1 MMFDFI
7 HITITDILDILLVA
21 MLVYQLYK
29 LIKNTA
35 AMRIVFSIVLLYLVW
50 ALARVLNM
58 ELLST
63 ILGQVLGVG
72 VIALFIVFQP
82 EIRRFLTRFSMRFEA
97 NRKSNIIWRTLF
109 RFNKQITELDVD
121 AVTTACRHMSENKTG
136 ALILVTRSSSLD
148 MYVETG
154 DVIDARLSSRLL
166 ENIFFKN
173 SPLHDGAIIIENN
186 RIKAAR
192 CTLPITEN
200 PNLPASYGMRHRAA
214 IGASEHTDALLIV
227 VSEETGNISVAEN
240 GEVRHFKNANELR
253 LFLLEGINLFLRNS
267 N

>member
-1 MMFDFI
+1 MLNFI
-7 HITITDILDILLVA
+7 NISIADVLDILLVA
-21 MLVYQLYK
+21 TLIYQLYK
-29 LIKNTA
+29 LLKNTA
-35 AMRIVFSIVLLYLVW
+35 AMRIVFSIVLIYLIW

-82 EIRRFLTRFSMRFEA
+82 EIRRFLLHFSMRFEA
-97 NRKSNIIWRTLF
+97 NRNSNIIWRTLF
-109 RFNKQITELDVD
+109 RLNKQITELDVD
-121 AVTTACRHMSENKTG
+121 AIATACRHMSETNTG
-136 ALILVTRSSSLD
+136 ALILISRRSSLD

-173 SPLHDGAIIIENN
+173 SPLHDGAVIIENN

-214 IGASEHTDALLIV
+214 IGASEHTDALLVI
-227 VSEETGNISVAEN
+227 VSEETGKISIAEN
-240 GEVRHFKNANELR
+240 GAVKPLNNVTELLNRIHFNNY
-253 LFLLEGINLFLRNS
+253 
-267 N
+267 

>member
-21 MLVYQLYK
+21 TLIYQLYK
-29 LIKNTA
+29 LLKNTA
-35 AMRIVFSIVLLYLVW
+35 AMRIVFSIVLIYLVL

-72 VIALFIVFQP
+72 VVALFIVFQP
-82 EIRRFLTRFSMRFEA
+82 EIRRFLLHFSMRFEA

-109 RFNKQITELDVD
+109 RINKPITELDVD
-121 AVTTACRHMSENKTG
+121 AITTACRHMSETQTG
-136 ALILVTRSSSLD
+136 ALILVSRRSSLD

-154 DVIDARLSSRLL
+154 DMIDARLSSRLL

-173 SPLHDGAIIIENN
+173 SPLHDGAVIIENN

-214 IGASEHTDALLIV
+214 IGASEHTDALLVI
-227 VSEETGNISVAEN
+227 VSEETGKISVAEN
-240 GEVRHFKNANELR
+240 GEVRHLNNTNELR
-253 LFLLEGINLFLRNS
+253 LFFLEEINLFFRDS

>member
-1 MMFDFI
+1 MFDFI
-7 HITITDILDILLVA
+7 HITVADVLDVLMMS

-29 LIKNTA
+29 LIRGTA

-50 ALARVLNM
+50 SLARVFNM
-58 ELLST
+58 ELMST

-82 EIRRFLTRFSMRFEA
+82 EIRRFLLHFSMRFEA
-97 NRKSNIIWRTLF
+97 NRTSNIIWRSLF
-109 RFNKQITELDVD
+109 RINKQISALDVD
-121 AVTTACRHMSENKTG
+121 ALTSACRNMSDTHTG
-136 ALILVTRSSSLD
+136 ALIVVTRHSSLD

-154 DVIDARLSSRLL
+154 DLIDARLSSRLL

-173 SPLHDGAIIIENN
+173 APLHDGAVIIEQN

-200 PNLPASYGMRHRAA
+200 PDLPASFGMRHRAA

-227 VSEETGNISVAEN
+227 VSEETGRISVAEN
-240 GEVRHFKNANELR
+240 GKITSFNSAGELR
-253 LFLLEGINLFLRNS
+253 LFLLQSADLIPGNS

>member
-1 MMFDFI
+1 MFDFI
-7 HITITDILDILLVA
+7 HVTITDILDILLVA
-21 MLVYQLYK
+21 TLIYQLYK
-29 LIKNTA
+29 LLKNTA
-35 AMRIVFSIVLLYLVW
+35 AMRIVFSIVLIYLVW
-50 ALARVLNM
+50 ALARMLNM

-82 EIRRFLTRFSMRFEA
+82 EIRRFLLHFSMRFEA
-97 NRKSNIIWRTLF
+97 NRKSNISWRTLF
-109 RFNKQITELDVD
+109 RLNKQIAELDVD
-121 AVTTACRHMSENKTG
+121 AITMACRHMSETKTG
-136 ALILVTRSSSLD
+136 ALILVARRSSLE

-173 SPLHDGAIIIENN
+173 SPLHDGAVIIENN

-214 IGASEHTDALLIV
+214 IGASEHTDALLII

-240 GEVRHFKNANELR
+240 GTAKLLKSANELR
-253 LFLLEGINLFLRNS
+253 PFLLEGVNLFFRNS

>member
-1 MMFDFI
+1 MLSFI
-7 HITITDILDILLVA
+7 NITITDVLDILLVA
-21 MLVYQLYK
+21 TLIYQLYK
-29 LIKNTA
+29 LLKNTA
-35 AMRIVFSIVLLYLVW
+35 AMRIVFSIVLIYLVW

-82 EIRRFLTRFSMRFEA
+82 EIRRFLLHFSMRFEA

-109 RFNKQITELDVD
+109 RINKQDAKLDVD
-121 AVTTACRHMSENKTG
+121 AIATACRHMSESRTG
-136 ALILVTRSSSLD
+136 ALMLIARHSSLD

-173 SPLHDGAIIIENN
+173 SPLHDGAVIIENN
-186 RIKAAR
+186 RIRAAR

-200 PNLPASYGMRHRAA
+200 PDLPASYGMRHRAA
-214 IGASEHTDALLIV
+214 IGASEHTDALLVI
-227 VSEETGNISVAEN
+227 VSEETGRISVAEN
-240 GEVRHFKNANELR
+240 GKATSLENVGELR
-253 LFLLEGINLFLRNS
+253 RFLFENMQIIFQE
-267 N
+267 

>member
-1 MMFDFI
+1 MFSFI
-7 HITITDILDILLVA
+7 NITITDILDILLVA
-21 MLVYQLYK
+21 MLIYQLYK
-29 LIKNTA
+29 LLKNTA
-35 AMRIVFSIVLLYLVW
+35 AMRIVFSIVLIYLVW

-82 EIRRFLTRFSMRFEA
+82 EIRRFLLHFSMRFEA

-109 RFNKQITELDVD
+109 RINKTITELDVE
-121 AVTTACRHMSENKTG
+121 AITTACRHMSETKTG
-136 ALILVTRSSSLD
+136 ALILISRHSSLE

-173 SPLHDGAIIIENN
+173 TPLHDGAVIIENN

-200 PNLPASYGMRHRAA
+200 PDLPASYGMRHRAA
-214 IGASEHTDALLIV
+214 IGASEHTDALVVI
-227 VSEETGNISVAEN
+227 VSEETGNILVAEH
-240 GEVRHFKNANELR
+240 GKARHLNNANELH
-253 LFLLEGINLFLRNS
+253 LFLLEEANLFFRNS

>member
-1 MMFDFI
+1 MFDFI

-21 MLVYQLYK
+21 TLVYQLYK
-29 LIKNTA
+29 LLKNTA
-35 AMRIVFSIVLLYLVW
+35 AMRIVFSIVSIYLVW

-82 EIRRFLTRFSMRFEA
+82 EIRRFLLHFSMRFEA

-109 RFNKQITELDVD
+109 RLNKPVTDFDVD
-121 AVTTACRHMSENKTG
+121 AITAACRHMSENKTG
-136 ALILVTRSSSLD
+136 ALILVARRSSLN
-148 MYVETG
+148 MYAETG
-154 DVIDARLSSRLL
+154 DIIDARLSSRLI

-173 SPLHDGAIIIENN
+173 SPLHDGAVIIENN

-214 IGASEHTDALLIV
+214 IGASEQTDALLII
-227 VSEETGNISVAEN
+227 VSEETGKIAVAEN
-240 GEVRHFKNANELR
+240 GEVKHLNNTNELR
-253 LFLLEGINLFLRNS
+253 LFLLEETNSSFRNS

>member
-1 MMFDFI
+1 MFSFI
-7 HITITDILDILLVA
+7 NITITDILDILLVA
-21 MLVYQLYK
+21 VLIYQLYK

-35 AMRIVFSIVLLYLVW
+35 AMRIVFSIVLIYLVW

-82 EIRRFLTRFSMRFEA
+82 EIRRFLLHFSMRFEA

-109 RFNKQITELDVD
+109 GLNKQSAELDVD
-121 AVTTACRHMSENKTG
+121 AITTACRHMSESKTG
-136 ALILVTRSSSLD
+136 ALMLVVRRSSSD

-173 SPLHDGAIIIENN
+173 SPLHDGAVIIESS
-186 RIKAAR
+186 RIRAAR
-192 CTLPITEN
+192 CTLPMTEN

-214 IGASEHTDALLIV
+214 IGASEHTDALLII
-227 VSEETGNISVAEN
+227 VSEETGTISVAEN
-240 GEVRHFKNANELR
+240 GSARPLGNANALR
-253 LFLLEGINLFLRNS
+253 LLLIEEINSSLRNS
-267 N
+267 D

>member
-1 MMFDFI
+1 MFSFI
-7 HITITDILDILLVA
+7 NITITDILDILLVA
-21 MLVYQLYK
+21 TLIYQLYK
-29 LIKNTA
+29 LLKNTA
-35 AMRIVFSIVLLYLVW
+35 AMRIVFSIVLIYLVW

-82 EIRRFLTRFSMRFEA
+82 EIRRFLLHFSMRFEA

-109 RFNKQITELDVD
+109 RMNKPITALDVE
-121 AVTTACRHMSENKTG
+121 AITTACRHMSETKTG
-136 ALILVTRSSSLD
+136 ALMLISRRSSLD

-154 DVIDARLSSRLL
+154 DVVDARLSSRLL

-173 SPLHDGAIIIENN
+173 TPLHDGAVIIENN

-200 PNLPASYGMRHRAA
+200 PDLPASYGMRHRAA
-214 IGASEHTDALLIV
+214 IGASEHTDALVII
-227 VSEETGNISVAEN
+227 VSEETGKISVAEN
-240 GEVRHFKNANELR
+240 GKAKPLNGANELH
-253 LFLLEGINLFLRNS
+253 LFLLEEANFIFQG
-267 N
+267 